1 MMKEWYYKVA
11 GHVFSVAGDDQEY
24 DFSELKAYEP
34 FMTEATD
41 QVIFRLHI
49 TTSVT
54 QREDFCEE
62 MTQKDEGQEIVV
74 GHLSST
80 DEPCFVFWLG
90 KKLSA
95 VLVTNKEFNE
105 GEVSII
111 SAPHFGLNNAAMILY
126 ALSTANQNTA
136 LFHSSVVSCDGRAY
150 MFLGESGTGKSTHS
164 ALWLKYIKGTELVN
178 DDNPVVRILDNQEVR
193 VYGSPWSGKTPCYR
207 NVDYPLGGLVN
218 LAQALHNQIRRQRDL
233 EAYVSLV
240 PSISGMRW
248 NKQMAGGL
256 HDTENLLAQLVPVWH
271 LDCLPDEG
279 AALLCHQ
286 TIADG
291 DHND

>member
-1 MMKEWYYKVA
+1 MKEWYYKVA
-11 GHVFSVAGDDQEY
+11 GHVFCVAGDENGY

-34 FMTEATD
+34 FVTEATKH
-41 QVIFRLHI
+41 VIFRLHI
-49 TTSVT
+49 STTVR
-54 QREDFCEE
+54 QMEDFCEE
-62 MTQKDEGQEIVV
+62 FKQEDEGQEIVV

-80 DEPCFVFWLG
+80 GEPCMTFWLG
-90 KKLSA
+90 KKQSA
-95 VLVTNKEFNE
+95 TLVTNKDFSE
-105 GEVSII
+105 GEVSLI
-111 SAPHFGLNNAAMILY
+111 SSPQFGLNNAVMILY
-126 ALSTANQNTA
+126 ALSTANQQTA

-164 ALWLKYIKGTELVN
+164 SLWLKYIQGTELVN
-178 DDNPVVRILDNQEVR
+178 DDNPVVRILENQEVR

-218 LAQALHNQIRRQRDL
+218 LAQAPYNKIRRLMDI
-233 EAYVSLV
+233 EAYVALV
-240 PSISGMRW
+240 PAISGMRW
-248 NKQMAGGL
+248 NKLMAGGL
-256 HDTENLLAQLVPVWH
+256 HETEDLLAQLVPVWH